1 MRAKWRSSLSACHG
15 VLEKGLTPPTLS
27 ERRCFNSYRKVRS
40 GAHRFPAIPAQESGD
55 YPGSMSA
62 VGSGR
67 LAAEKQIIEGILADG
82 SAEFL
87 KGTKRDQHYEDHEPD

>member
-1 MRAKWRSSLSACHG
+1 
-15 VLEKGLTPPTLS
+15 
-27 ERRCFNSYRKVRS
+27 
-40 GAHRFPAIPAQESGD
+40 
-55 YPGSMSA
+55 MSA